1 MEKEMKVKGNFNC
14 SCNNL
19 QSLKGAPE
27 YVGGDFDC
35 SFNKIENI
43 NDLTTTYIGGDFY
56 CYGNGVTD
64 EDVRILKEK
73 KIVQGEIYYKDTDDP
88 HKQLFRGRKSV
99 SGEEAVEFFKKHKDL
114 IPEEKRKELGI

>member
-1 MEKEMKVKGNFNC
+1 MRVGGNFNC

-19 QSLKGAPE
+19 KSLKGAPE

-56 CYGNGVTD
+56 CYGNNVTD
-64 EDVRILKEK
+64 EDARILKEK
-73 KIVQGEIYYKDTDDP
+73 GIVQGEIYYKDRMILKSSFSEAET
-88 HKQLFRGRKSV
+88 LCLRKRRQIFWKRILNLKTMPQF
-99 SGEEAVEFFKKHKDL
+99 ALKKKN
-114 IPEEKRKELGI
+114 K

>member
-1 MEKEMKVKGNFNC
+1 MRVGGNFNC

-19 QSLKGAPE
+19 KSLKGAPE

-56 CYGNGVTD
+56 CYGNNVTD
-64 EDVRILKEK
+64 EDARILKEK
-73 KIVQGEIYYKDTDDP
+73 GIVQGEIYYKDTDDFK
-88 HKQLFRGRKSV
+88 KQLFRGRKAV
-99 SGEEAVEFFKKHKDL
+99 SAEEAANFLEAHPEFKNDAAVCT
-114 IPEEKRKELGI
+114 EEKK